1 MTVDSGQQPT
11 ASGTK
16 YSKHDMSGIAATD
29 MNNAHNL
36 SQSDL
41 GGFSKKPVSTVPKT
55 QIQLN
60 DTMSSNNAVARQK
73 RIGKQMTTTTPR
85 DSTNASNYLQLDKQF
100 ELTIHQVKMQI
111 SSRIDLQVFCQC
123 NDSES
128 AVS

>member
-16 YSKHDMSGIAATD
+16 YSKHDTSGIATD
-29 MNNAHNL
+29 MHTHPHNL

-60 DTMSSNNAVARQK
+60 DTMSSNNNNGTQQK
-73 RIGKQMTTTTPR
+73 RLNYGRQMTTPR
-85 DSTNASNYLQLDKQF
+85 ESSNNNYLQLDKQF
-100 ELTIHQVKMQI
+100 ELTIH
-111 SSRIDLQVFCQC
+111 
-123 NDSES
+123 
-128 AVS
+128 